1 MKYDSLKKGSQKTL
15 KIKRLSGGLELSSS
29 ADNINDN
36 QLSSCKNVWY
46 RNGSLQTRPGLSC
59 DENKVMG
66 IIIDGESKNKYKLHN
81 AGLYLDGE
89 YKRIA
94 TAEAVVD
101 DYLYNCNVFLVG
113 ESGDY
118 RNIGSLKFFRVTS
131 EIFYKPINILFYNG
145 KPQNGGGIFAMAT
158 TQRDD
163 DTTDRH
169 YVFFEIS
176 EDLTE
181 WNRVVSFY
189 VPTLYINGRG
199 NKYEI
204 AKDNNKISVASPQI
218 LESPNMLEGR
228 FNSYFTSDGYSNSFR
243 LPFANLASESVIC
256 RIYYNLVSFIE
267 WRINGNLVSDTQTF
281 FNQNITME
289 VDREKGTVYFT
300 NDSGD
305 YAIPAMSMYNENNIK
320 ITATKEIE
328 KSVAKII
335 HSTCA
340 LKHQSRIM
348 ISGGESGNEIFVA
361 DYNNP
366 LYFPQNSSVKVGDA
380 NSEVKSLSM
389 QDGKIVAL
397 KQDGVYTVNFKAGKR
412 INDISLLADNDK
424 IFYDNDDFECKEVS
438 KSVGCK
444 GKEFT
449 AVVNN
454 STVFLGSD
462 RKIYALTSLNGD
474 GLKCISKQL
483 GETEEL
489 KYADFAFGGNNKY
502 IIFKDNKALIAVADN
517 LSEICWYYWEFP
529 QSFKIF
535 GGFWCDD
542 MPMFLCACNNTEYSF
557 IARLDDAK
565 DNYLEYDTIGNIV
578 KKQSLIESAVVT
590 KHFGISAKKRKFES
604 IYIALASKGNVS
616 ISVNGKQI
624 ADINLRLSDKEYQK
638 NQYKSVK
645 LLPYL
650 SDKSSLYITLES
662 KNGISVGDVEINY
675 I

>member
-36 QLSSCKNVWY
+36 QLSGCKNVWY

-59 DENKVMG
+59 DEKKVMETL
-66 IIIDGESKNKYKLHN
+66 IDGAAENEYKLHN

-101 DYLYNCNVFLVG
+101 DYVYNCNVFLVG

-118 RNIGSLKFFRVTS
+118 RSIGSLMFFRVTS

-163 DTTDRH
+163 DITDRH
-169 YVFFEIS
+169 YVFYEIS

-204 AKDNNKISVASPQI
+204 AKDNNQISVASPQI
-218 LESPNMLEGR
+218 LESPNMLDGR
-228 FNSYFTSDGYSNSFR
+228 FHSYFTSDGYSNSFR

-256 RIYYNLVSFIE
+256 RIYYNLVSYVE
-267 WRINGNLVSDTQTF
+267 WRINGNVISDTQTF

-300 NDSGD
+300 NNSGD

-424 IFYDNDDFECKEVS
+424 IFYDNDNFECREVS

-444 GKEFT
+444 SKEFT
-449 AVVNN
+449 ATVNN
-454 STVFLGSD
+454 STIFLGTD
-462 RKIYALTSLNGD
+462 RQIYALTSLNGD
-474 GLKCISKQL
+474 GLKCISRQL
-483 GETEEL
+483 GETEDL
-489 KYADFAFGGNNKY
+489 KYADFAFGGSNKY
-502 IIFKDNKALIAVADN
+502 IIFKDNKALVAVADN
-517 LSEICWYYWEFP
+517 LSEICWYFWEFP

-542 MPMFLCACNNTEYSF
+542 TPMLLCSCNNTEYSF

-565 DNYLEYDTIGNIV
+565 DNYLEYDTMGNVV

-590 KHFGISAKKRKFES
+590 KHFGISANKRKFES
-604 IYIALASKGNVS
+604 IYIALASKGNIT